1 MNRCGFPLQWPAG
14 WPRTPPHQREPS
26 RFMTGMYRAVSGLMS
41 ELSRLGVANHV
52 ITSDLPTRANG
63 FPYGSAGDPGIAVW
77 FVLAGQERVIACD
90 RWATAAENIRAIG
103 LSIEAL
109 RGMERWGAA
118 DIVTRAF
125 QGFHALPESTGAS
138 VSTHG
143 WRSTF
148 REVAKSYDGDWIP
161 RARALELIR
170 AQYRRE
176 MHVVHPDKGGSTDRA
191 AALNAAMNDAEGEL
205 LEPHTKETSSVE

>member
-1 MNRCGFPLQWPAG
+1 MILMGCAVTPALAQTVQPNSSQPGNFPLPEG
-14 WPRTPPHQREPS
+14 
-26 RFMTGMYRAVSGLMS
+26 SGKLLVQEACIS
-41 ELSRLGVANHV
+41 CH
-52 ITSDLPTRANG
+52 DLRRVVNSNYT
-63 FPYGSAGDPGIAVW
+63 
-77 FVLAGQERVIACD
+77 VLAGQERVIACD